1 MSLAVVVILVVL
13 LLFFIDIVVSH
24 WSFHYGRNGL
34 RRLNSET
41 DDRLKKMED
50 VLIELL
56 KREKNK

>member
-41 DDRLKKMED
+41 DDRLKKME
-50 VLIELL
+50 ELL
-56 KREKNK
+56 KDIKDKD